1 MTNVVT
7 RAERLPNAVSELG
20 AVVVLYLPGSEL
32 CPLSDRAS
40 LLARGIY
47 CPSDSFTGL
56 VFLGFLPHT
65 KNTTVLKIFY
75 IHSIDP

>member
-20 AVVVLYLPGSEL
+20 AGAVVVLYLSGSEL
-32 CPLSDRAS
+32 CPFSDRAS
-40 LLARGIY
+40 LIAGGIY

-75 IHSIDP
+75 SHSI